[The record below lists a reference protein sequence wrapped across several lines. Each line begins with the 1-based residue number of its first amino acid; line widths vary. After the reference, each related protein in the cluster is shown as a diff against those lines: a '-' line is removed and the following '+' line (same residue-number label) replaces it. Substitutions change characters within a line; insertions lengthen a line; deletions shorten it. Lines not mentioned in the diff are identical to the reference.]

1 MSKAAVLGLVL
12 AGLTGGHASAG
23 EEGDAQRVFARVSPS
38 VVTIKTVD
46 ELGKAAA
53 QGSGVVVGAGLVA
66 TNCHVIEDA
75 SAIRVL
81 AGSRELAGRWLRR
94 NAPADL
100 CLLAVAGLTAAP
112 VPLRQ
117 VDGQAVGEAVFAVG
131 NPLGFGLA
139 VSAGLLAS
147 VRLEL
152 PQPFLV
158 ATAPQS
164 PGSSGGGLFDRD
176 GRLVGITR
184 AVLGTGQNF
193 NMILPAGQVARILV
207 GGDEPPPAP
216 MLPVPERAWMTEAEA
231 FIAARKWA
239 ELEPHARAWMAA
251 RPRSAHAAFVHAS
264 SLVELQRP
272 SEAEPSLLRALEL
285 DRDHAQAWEL
295 LASVQY
301 RRGARDEAEKSMQ
314 EAARRQ
320 PFSAWAPLLRSSWLY
335 EEGRLAEAE
344 TYAKEAIRRNP
355 GSVSPWRQLGL
366 IDDRLGKRDEA
377 LKAFAT
383 AMRLGDPDS
392 TARRRLAELYAETG
406 KPDEARRVALDAA
419 INHNG
424 AEKTQLALGF
434 AELNRGR
441 LRPAEEAMR
450 RAVELAPESA
460 DAWTGLGA
468 VLMKLTRVVEAEKA
482 FDQAVRLAPGQA
494 NHLANRSMVRLEL
507 KRVQLA
513 LDDALKA
520 IELDPKSVGGGRQ
533 AALAY
538 LAAGKPREAGMAFQ
552 KLEGLS
558 SVTPDE
564 RVSWAESLLGTGN
577 PDQALAM
584 VRQAEAADPK
594 LLRMCL
600 TTAKILGAKGDVEGA
615 LRYELRAIE
624 IDPVNVL
631 AWSGKG
637 FALMRLGRLPEALEA
652 LETAVR
658 LDPEQVNA
666 WVNLGEAQLR
676 SRNLGRAIHALEK
689 AVSLKPSA
697 LDARIHLAQ
706 AYLGARLFQ
715 KARTQVESVLE
726 TQPNLAPALGLLTMS
741 YLAEGNG
748 AAAAAAFQ
756 RFRQTAPEA
765 ARALRAQALGSG
777 LPAARSLPE

>member
-1 MSKAAVLGLVL
+1 MKKAVALVL
-12 AGLTGGHASAG
+12 VFAGLTGRSALAR
-23 EEGDAQRVFARVSPS
+23 EEEDAERVFARVSPS
-38 VVTIKTVD
+38 VVTIKTFD
-46 ELGKAAA
+46 EQGRAAA

-66 TNCHVIEDA
+66 TNCHVIEEA

-81 AGSRELAGRWLRR
+81 SGPRELAGRWLRR

-100 CLLAVAGLTAAP
+100 CLLAVGGLTATP

-117 VDGQAVGEAVFAVG
+117 VDGKAVGEAVFAVG

-139 VSAGLLAS
+139 VSSGLLAS
-147 VRLEL
+147 ARLEL

-164 PGSSGGGLFDRD
+164 PGSSGGGLFDRE
-176 GRLVGITR
+176 GRLLGITR

-193 NMILPAGQVARILV
+193 NMILPAEQVARILV

-216 MLPVPERAWMTEAEA
+216 QLPAAERAWATEAEA
-231 FIAARKWA
+231 LAGARKWT

-251 RPRSAHAAFVHAS
+251 RPRSAHAAFIHGS
-264 SLVELQRP
+264 SLVELQRYA
-272 SEAEPSLLRALEL
+272 EAESSLRRTLEL

-314 EAARRQ
+314 EAASRQ
-320 PFSAWAPLLRSSWLY
+320 PFSAWAPLLRSSWLFD
-335 EEGRLAEAE
+335 EGRLAEAE
-344 TYAKEAIRRNP
+344 ASAQEAIRRNP
-355 GSVSPWRQLGL
+355 GSAFNWRQLGL
-366 IDDRLGKRDEA
+366 IEDRLGKRDDA
-377 LKAFAT
+377 VKAFAT
-383 AMRLGDPDS
+383 ALRLGDPDS

-406 KPDEARRVALDAA
+406 KPDEARRVARDAA

-441 LRPAEEAMR
+441 LGPAEEAMR
-450 RAVELAPESA
+450 KAVELAPESA

-468 VLMKLTRVVEAEKA
+468 VLMKLTRLAEAEKA

-494 NHLANRSMVRLEL
+494 IHLANRSMIRLEL
-507 KRVQLA
+507 KRVQPA
-513 LDDALKA
+513 LDDAQKA
-520 IELDPKSVGGGRQ
+520 IEVDPKSVGGWRQ

-552 KLEGLS
+552 KLDALS
-558 SVTPDE
+558 SLTPDE

-584 VRQAEAADPK
+584 VRQVEAVDPK

-600 TTAKILGAKGDVEGA
+600 TTAKILGTKGDIEGA
-615 LRYELRAIE
+615 LRYELRAID

-637 FALMRLGRLPEALEA
+637 FALMKLGRLPEAVEA

-676 SRNLGRAIHALEK
+676 SRNLGRAIQALEK

-697 LDARIHLAQ
+697 VDARIHLAQ
-706 AYLGARLFQ
+706 AYLSARLFQ
-715 KARTQVESVLE
+715 KARAQAESVLE

-748 AAAAAAFQ
+748 AAAAEAFQ
-756 RFRQTAPEA
+756 RFRLSAPEA
-765 ARALRAQALGSG
+765 AKVLRAQALGSG